1 MRFLEGVS
9 ARLTTVLA
17 AVAGVTLVGMMLLTV
32 ANMVLR
38 QVAVPFGATAE
49 VVGWLSALTT
59 ALALSYSQVKKAHI
73 AIEMVTD
80 RLPPGARA
88 ALVGVMRLVSLA
100 LFVLMTWQLAG
111 YATNIRRLGTLS
123 ETLRISYYPL
133 VYLVAL
139 GVAAFCLRLLVETL
153 SGFRGRRPA

>member
-1 MRFLEGVS
+1 
-9 ARLTTVLA
+9 
-17 AVAGVTLVGMMLLTV
+17 
-32 ANMVLR
+32 
-38 QVAVPFGATAE
+38 
-49 VVGWLSALTT
+49 LTT

-80 RLPPGARA
+80 RLPPRARA